1 MSLMEEEDSER
12 TDSEQKFLE
21 DSTEYLAKL
30 KVKKNIEDTIK
41 RSKKGKIVKRVNS
54 VSGDNL
60 HYYVLNLVSR
70 ILVANKD
77 FSA

>member
-41 RSKKGKIVKRVNS
+41 RSKKAKSSKG
-54 VSGDNL
+54 
-60 HYYVLNLVSR
+60 
-70 ILVANKD
+70 
-77 FSA
+77 